1 MISQSAVSDLVITET
16 LILPVA
22 SERDVTDCMFVPNNP
37 EPADVTRTEVIVCF
51 SVLFSSL

>member
-16 LILPVA
+16 LILPVT

-51 SVLFSSL
+51 